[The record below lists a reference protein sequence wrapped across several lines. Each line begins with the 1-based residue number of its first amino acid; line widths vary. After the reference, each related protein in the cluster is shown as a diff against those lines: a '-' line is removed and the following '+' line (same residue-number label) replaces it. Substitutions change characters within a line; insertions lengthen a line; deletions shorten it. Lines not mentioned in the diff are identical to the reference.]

1 MSLIKKILLVS
12 GVILIAIQFIQP
24 SHNKS
29 DRLLSTDISKMFI
42 VPDSVQALLK
52 MACYDC
58 HSSNTNYPWYSNIQP
73 GGWFMSNHIKD
84 AKKELNFSEFGSYS
98 LRRQLSKLDGISNS
112 VRDDIMPLRSYKL
125 MHRQAQLSS
134 NEKRIIYKWT
144 EQLIDSLSS
153 IK

>member
-73 GGWFMSNHIKD
+73 GGWFMSNHIKE
-84 AKKELNFSEFGSYS
+84 AKKN
-98 LRRQLSKLDGISNS
+98 
-112 VRDDIMPLRSYKL
+112 
-125 MHRQAQLSS
+125 
-134 NEKRIIYKWT
+134 
-144 EQLIDSLSS
+144 
-153 IK
+153 

>member
-1 MSLIKKILLVS
+1 MS
-12 GVILIAIQFIQP
+12 GVIFITIQFIQP

-29 DRLLSTDISKMFI
+29 DRLLSTDISKMLI

-73 GGWFMSNHIKD
+73 GGWFMALHIKN
-84 AKKELNFSEFGSYS
+84 AKKELNFSEFGKYS
-98 LRRQLSKLDGISNS
+98 QRRQLSKLDGISNNL
-112 VRDDIMPLRSYKL
+112 RDDIMPLRSYRL
-125 MHRQAQLSS
+125 MHRRAQLTS

-153 IK
+153 NK